1 MPVHHILIIYRKF
14 KQNKSSFFINLLG
27 LSTGLACAL
36 LIYLWVN
43 DELHVDKFNKND
55 SRIFQVMQN
64 TYDGKKIQTMANT
77 PGILARALADEIP
90 EIQYAATVVPASWF
104 NEKGK
109 VKLGETSIKAE
120 GQYATKDYLDIF
132 SCDLVV
138 GDKNQVLADKYNV
151 AISEELAGKL
161 FDKAENSIGKT
172 IEWNQD
178 VFSGSFQITGIFK
191 SPPAN
196 ATAQFDLLFNYDIVQ
211 DAHPWL
217 TEWKNSGPST
227 FVVVKNG
234 TDVSVLNA
242 KIKNYLKSKSQDS
255 ENTLFLQKYSDRYLY
270 SRYVD
275 GQPSGGRIEYV
286 RLFSIVALFILIIA
300 CINFM
305 NLSTAKASG
314 RLKEIGIKKAAG
326 ASRAVLIYQYL
337 GESMLMTF
345 ISLMLSIVVVILFL
359 PYLNEITGKQ
369 LVFTFGKELIFSIV
383 GILLFTGLVAGSYPA
398 LYLSGF
404 RPVEVLKGKLRDSVT
419 EFWARKG
426 LVIFQF
432 VISVTLIVSVLVVYK
447 QIEFVQSKN
456 LGYNRNNVLHFNAEM
471 KMEDDENFL
480 AYGGK
485 LEKNVETLLNDI
497 NKIPGVVSVSNFNH
511 DLTGHHG
518 GIKGVDWMDGNDDEN
533 MYFSKL
539 EIGYNFIETMG
550 IEMSEGRSFSKE
562 YGNEISK
569 IIFNEVA
576 IKQMGLVDPIGK
588 TIRVW
593 GQEKQIVGI
602 AKNFHFESLFEEV
615 KPCIMQ
621 LEPRA
626 QNMMVKINSDS
637 QSATIDQLH
646 KLFKARHPGLAFEY
660 KFVDDDY
667 QALYVAE
674 KRVGILSRYFAG
686 ISIFISCLGLFG
698 LATFSA

>member
-1 MPVHHILIIYRKF
+1 M
-14 KQNKSSFFINLLG
+14 SINLIKMTAVFFRLCKTIT
-27 LSTGLACAL
+27 TGKRYKQWL
-36 LIYLWVN
+36 
-43 DELHVDKFNKND
+43 
-55 SRIFQVMQN
+55 
-64 TYDGKKIQTMANT
+64 NT
-77 PGILARALADEIP
+77 PGRLARALADEIP
-90 EIQYAATVVPASWF
+90 EIQYAVTVVPASWF
-104 NEKGK
+104 NEKGIA
-109 VKLGETSIKAE
+109 KLGETSIKAE

-138 GDKNQVLADKYNV
+138 GDKNQVLADKYSV

-178 VFSGSFQITGIFK
+178 AISGSFQITGIFK

-211 DAHPWL
+211 DAHLWL
-217 TEWKNSGPST
+217 TEWRNSGPST

-234 TDVSVLNA
+234 TDVSVLND

-270 SRYVD
+270 SRYEN

-314 RLKEIGIKKAAG
+314 RLKEIGIKKAVG
-326 ASRAVLIYQYL
+326 ANRAILIYQYL

-345 ISLMLSIVVVILFL
+345 ISLMLSIVVVVLFL
-359 PYLNEITGKQ
+359 PFLNEITGKQ

-404 RPVEVLKGKLRDSVT
+404 RPVEVLKGKLRGSVT

-485 LEKNVETLLNDI
+485 LEKNVETLLNEI
-497 NKIPGVVSVSNFNH
+497 NKIPDVVSVSNFNH

-518 GIKGVDWMDGNDDEN
+518 GIQGVDWMDGNDDDK
-533 MYFSKL
+533 MYF
-539 EIGYNFIETMG
+539 
-550 IEMSEGRSFSKE
+550 
-562 YGNEISK
+562 
-569 IIFNEVA
+569 
-576 IKQMGLVDPIGK
+576 
-588 TIRVW
+588 
-593 GQEKQIVGI
+593 
-602 AKNFHFESLFEEV
+602 
-615 KPCIMQ
+615 
-621 LEPRA
+621 
-626 QNMMVKINSDS
+626 
-637 QSATIDQLH
+637 
-646 KLFKARHPGLAFEY
+646 FKA
-660 KFVDDDY
+660 
-667 QALYVAE
+667 
-674 KRVGILSRYFAG
+674 
-686 ISIFISCLGLFG
+686 
-698 LATFSA
+698 